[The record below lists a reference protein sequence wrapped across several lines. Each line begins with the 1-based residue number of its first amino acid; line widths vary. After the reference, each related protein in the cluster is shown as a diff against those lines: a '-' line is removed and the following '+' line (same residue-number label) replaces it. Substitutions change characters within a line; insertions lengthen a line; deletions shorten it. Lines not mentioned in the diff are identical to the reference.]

1 MTCAFE
7 PFGGG
12 SRAVSLWVML
22 RFYADKFVEI
32 LNTLATVEALMADP
46 QSLASNAP
54 LLRHFDG
61 AVQSL
66 KKQLR
71 DMGLQVSAKKAEQ
84 VHIGLTNVK
93 LKEVDA
99 WGVVLK
105 RNCEE
110 LRERVAHE
118 LEGKALYYI
127 SDRVDLLSEE
137 PLFGDKVDG
146 AFPSA
151 QYDISE
157 AGRCLALKRSTA
169 CVGHLMRA
177 LEVALS
183 SLAKALGLS
192 LSTENWNS
200 ILNDI
205 EKEIRSRTKA
215 THGPTW
221 KDTDEPF
228 FAEAAAHLRFIK
240 NGWRN
245 HAMHARAKYT
255 DEEAEAIYE
264 SVRSF
269 MRHLSGRLSEAEQSS

>member
-1 MTCAFE
+1 MTCTFGT
-7 PFGGG
+7 FGGG
-12 SRAVSLWVML
+12 SQVVSLWDML
-22 RFYADKFVEI
+22 RFHADKFVEI
-32 LNTLATVEALMADP
+32 LNTLASLEALMADP
-46 QSLASNAP
+46 HSLASNAP

-61 AVQSL
+61 TVQSL

-71 DMGLQVSAKKAEQ
+71 EMGLEVSAKKADQ

-93 LKEVDA
+93 LRDADA
-99 WGVVLK
+99 WGIVLK

-137 PLFGDKVDG
+137 PLFGDDVDG

-169 CVGHLMRA
+169 CVSHLMRA
-177 LEVALS
+177 LEVALA

-192 LSTENWNS
+192 LSTENWNT

-205 EKEIRSRTKA
+205 ESEIRSRTKA

-221 KDTDEPF
+221 KNRDEPF

-269 MRHLSGRLSEAEQSS
+269 MRHLSGRLSESGLSP